1 MKTNVSWHVVSE
13 IIETPQGHIV
23 INLNNRSV
31 FAIPDKAFTDKQHK
45 EQVLQQLQYWQ
56 SYDPE

>member
-1 MKTNVSWHVVSE
+1 MKTNVSWHMVSE
-13 IIETPQGHIV
+13 IIETPQGRIV

-45 EQVLQQLQYWQ
+45 EQVLQQLQY
-56 SYDPE
+56 